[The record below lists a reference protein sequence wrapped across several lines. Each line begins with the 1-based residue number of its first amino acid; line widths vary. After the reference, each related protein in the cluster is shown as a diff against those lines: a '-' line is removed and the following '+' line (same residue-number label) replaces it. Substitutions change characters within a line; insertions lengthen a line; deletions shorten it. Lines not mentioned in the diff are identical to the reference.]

1 MGQILWCTLLY
12 RCSRVGKLRLLGS
25 ICWVWL
31 AQLRV
36 GNALLWQTLGYAL
49 SYTLR
54 YGCECGR
61 VGQLRLLGGIRWVW
75 LAQFRVGNALLWQT
89 LWDSLW
95 DTLQGTLW
103 DSLRGKG
110 IRICSLGYALWY
122 TLVCIGLLS
131 LLLACVCRVRLA
143 QLWVVEACLGHS
155 PGVSSK
161 TCPQSLS
168 FAAIPCGWPS

>member
-1 MGQILWCTLLY
+1 MGQILCCTLLY

-36 GNALLWQTLGYAL
+36 GNALLWQTLRYA
-49 SYTLR
+49 LR

-61 VGQLRLLGGIRWVW
+61 VGQLRLLGGKCWVW

-103 DSLRGKG
+103 DTLRGIG
-110 IRICSLGYALWY
+110 IRIGPLGYALWY
-122 TLVCIGLLS
+122 ALGCIGLLS

-143 QLWVVEACLGHS
+143 QLWVVEACLRHS